1 MYRKVLV
8 GYDDTEQSKDA
19 LALGKQLA
27 EATGAQLVVAGVFQ
41 FDPLW
46 GGYDPR
52 FRDADVELA
61 RSIEA
66 VAKASGAEP
75 EAFPS
80 SSPQRGL
87 HELAEEIEADL
98 IVVGSA
104 RHGRVGQILAGSTG
118 LSLLHGSPCAVGIAP
133 RGYCGRAGEGIT
145 TVAVGIDGSP
155 ESEQAL
161 RAAGS
166 LAAST
171 DAKLKLVAVAEPPA
185 IEAGRSGLVGYH
197 ELVETIEAATRN
209 LLAEA
214 RAKVPDGVD
223 VESTLITGDA
233 VGSLVNV
240 ASAPGALL
248 MVGSRGYGPLRRA
261 LLGSVSTGLVRSAQN
276 PVIVTPRGVLAPDAE
291 KHAATIEAAS

>member
-27 EATGAQLVVAGVFQ
+27 EATGAELVVAGVFQ

-52 FRDADVELA
+52 FRDADVEFA

-66 VAKASGAEP
+66 AAKAAGAEP
-75 EAFPS
+75 EAVAS

-87 HELAEEIEADL
+87 HELADEIEADL

-104 RHGRVGQILAGSTG
+104 RHGRVGQILAGSTAV
-118 LSLLHGSPCAVGIAP
+118 SLLHGSACAVGIGP
-133 RGYCGRAGEGIT
+133 SGYRERAGDGIT
-145 TVAVGIDGSP
+145 MVAVGIDGSA

-161 RAAGS
+161 EAAAH
-166 LAAST
+166 LAAKSE
-171 DAKLKLVAVAEPPA
+171 AKLKLVAVAVPPA
-185 IEAGRSGLVGYH
+185 VEAGTGGIAGYH
-197 ELVETIEAATRN
+197 ELVEAIEAATRN

-214 RAKVPDGVD
+214 RAEVPDGID
-223 VESTLITGDA
+223 VESTLVTGDA
-233 VGSLVNV
+233 VESLVNV
-240 ASAPGALL
+240 ARAPGTLL
-248 MVGSRGYGPLRRA
+248 IVGSRGYGPLRRA
-261 LLGSVSTGLVRSAQN
+261 LLGSVSTGLVRTAQT
-276 PVIVTPRGVLAPDAE
+276 PVIVAPRGVHVPSDE